1 MTIGGRKTVLR
12 NCTKFRGMSGKVAR
26 QIRWDNCRLES
37 QMEEGSPMGLV
48 EIILREYHIINCI
61 NVCVCVCVWSVAQ
74 LLLTLC
80 DPMK

>member
-61 NVCVCVCVWSVAQ
+61 NVCVCVCVCVVSRSVVADS
-74 LLLTLC
+74 L
-80 DPMK
+80 